1 MKLATKQDNLDF
13 GKYLTGEN
21 VKKEFEEF
29 KKTSI
34 FQESEF
40 IIFDFGVFLIGNPII
55 VQYKFMNWTDQNE
68 QYKNTFGYD

>member
-34 FQESEF
+34 FQESKF
-40 IIFDFGVFLIGNPII
+40 IIFDFGVFLVGNPTI
-55 VQYKFMNWTDQNE
+55 VQYKLMQWTTQIEEYNLIFKD
-68 QYKNTFGYD
+68 

>member
-1 MKLATKQDNLDF
+1 MKLDTKKDCLDF
-13 GKYLTGEN
+13 GKYLTCEN

-40 IIFDFGVFLIGNPII
+40 ILFDFGVFLVGNPII
-55 VQYKFMNWTDQNE
+55 VQYKLMEWTTQIEDYNLIF
-68 QYKNTFGYD
+68 KD

>member
-1 MKLATKQDNLDF
+1 MKIDTKKDCLDF
-13 GKYLTGEN
+13 GKYLSGKN

-40 IIFDFGVFLIGNPII
+40 ILFDFGVFLVGNPII
-55 VQYKFMNWTDQNE
+55 VQHKFMDWTTQIEEYNLIFKDV
-68 QYKNTFGYD
+68 